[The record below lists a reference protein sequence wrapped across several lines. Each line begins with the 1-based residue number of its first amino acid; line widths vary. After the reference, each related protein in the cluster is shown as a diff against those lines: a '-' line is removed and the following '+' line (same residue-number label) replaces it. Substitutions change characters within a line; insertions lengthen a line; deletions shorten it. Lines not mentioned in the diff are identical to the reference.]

1 MQIIWYLICSLLAEK
16 KRKKAAEKTAKKAAR
31 GKTSLTAANGTGP
44 ASAAMREKL
53 RHMRVVQPNLVY
65 VVGLPLDIAKETVR
79 CGDGVFHRVA
89 YKDCVILQTLK
100 KREYF
105 GQYGK
110 VVKIVVNR
118 KIGEAAGRGDS
129 ACAYVTYSSPEH
141 ARVALMCV
149 DGFNF
154 KRRTIKAMFGTTKYC
169 HQFLGGRPCS
179 NPDCMYLH
187 SVAEGDTSFTKDEMQ
202 SGRTFNAIVQPG
214 RGAANP
220 ANEHY
225 QGSTF
230 PPRQYA
236 FMGVGAMQAPAAAA
250 ASTEASAAPSTPVAV
265 TAPPPANAW
274 KTGGVPPV
282 AAAARSQGPSDALS
296 DRAARFRAQRAALR
310 DEDGENTPALEDA
323 VDASVTSGSGAGDT
337 EAASATGSQDDD
349 DSGEASPAP
358 PLTPKPTTT
367 IGLLSCASGL
377 FLPALQPGQTG
388 SASAGSFGFAVHA
401 VPAGLA
407 DRMASDADLLLPAFG
422 DLTAALASLQPGR
435 AGAGSTMLNP
445 EGVGSSAV
453 GGASGAG
460 GGGSAPP
467 TSSKASSAG
476 RTGGSKGRR

>member
-1 MQIIWYLICSLLAEK
+1 MCMQVLKSVLCRLLAEK

-65 VVGLPLDIAKETVR
+65 VVGLPLDIAKETVCNKSSAAAPR
-79 CGDGVFHRVA
+79 AREHQHCA
-89 YKDCVILQTLK
+89 QTLK

-129 ACAYVTYSSPEH
+129 ACAYVTYSAPDH

-220 ANEHY
+220 ANDHY

-236 FMGVGAMQAPAAAA
+236 FMGAGAIPQPPAAAETAAAA
-250 ASTEASAAPSTPVAV
+250 AAAAPSTPVAV
-265 TAPPPANAW
+265 AALPPANAW
-274 KTGGVPPV
+274 KTGSVPPV
-282 AAAARSQGPSDALS
+282 TAAASRSAAPSEVLS

-310 DEDGENTPALEDA
+310 EEGGDSPAEEGGTPTPAA
-323 VDASVTSGSGAGDT
+323 SGAGDDQ
-337 EAASATGSQDDD
+337 AASASGVQD
-349 DSGEASPAP
+349 AP
-358 PLTPKPTTT
+358 PPVPFTPKPATTM
-367 IGLLSCASGL
+367 GLLSCASGL
-377 FLPALQPGQTG
+377 FLPPAQGQGQT
-388 SASAGSFGFAVHA
+388 AGAGALGFAVHS
-401 VPAGLA
+401 VPDSVAQ
-407 DRMASDADLLLPAFG
+407 RVKSDMDLLLPALG
-422 DLTAALASLQPGR
+422 DLTAGLAQLKPRSAAESGM
-435 AGAGSTMLNP
+435 AGAG
-445 EGVGSSAV
+445 A
-453 GGASGAG
+453 
-460 GGGSAPP
+460 AP
-467 TSSKASSAG
+467 TAAHTSKASSAG
-476 RTGGSKGRR
+476 RAGSNKAGR